1 MKTEI
6 EKVKRVVEVEEDV
19 VVIRCSPKERAAIT
33 RALDRAISY
42 AHAQKFTLDAERFE
56 AMRRAIVYLDVQVEV
71 PE

>member
-6 EKVKRVVEVEEDV
+6 EKMKRVVEVEEEV
-19 VVIRCSPKERAAIT
+19 VVIRCSPKERDAIR